1 MGEGTAEAG
10 VPAGAATGPR
20 IGIYGGTFDPVHV
33 GHLVA
38 ASEVRAALALDRVI
52 FMPAGRPPHKQS
64 YPISAAAARLRMLR
78 LAIAGRPGFGL
89 ATLDLAGAAPSYTV
103 DLLARVRA
111 AWGGLGDLFF
121 IMGEDSL
128 RDFPGWRE
136 PGRIAALARLAV
148 VTRPHVGVD
157 LDAITRAVPQAAG
170 RIDCVAIPQLDVSS
184 RDLRAR
190 VAAGRPIA
198 YQVPRAVEDFI
209 LATGLYRSTN
219 DEGRRTKDE

>member
-1 MGEGTAEAG
+1 MSE
-10 VPAGAATGPR
+10 GAAGPR

-52 FMPAGRPPHKQS
+52 FMPAGRPPHKQQG
-64 YPISAAAARLRMLR
+64 PISPAAARLRMLK

-89 ATLDLAGAAPSYTV
+89 ATLDLAGAPPSYTV
-103 DLLARVRA
+103 DLLARVRG

-136 PGRIAALARLAV
+136 PGRIAGLARLAV
-148 VTRPHVGVD
+148 ATRPRVEVD
-157 LDAITRAVPQAAG
+157 LDAIARAVPEAAG
-170 RIDCVAIPQLDVSS
+170 RVHCVAMPQLDIAS

-198 YQVPRAVEDFI
+198 YQVPPAVEEYI
-209 LATGLYRSTN
+209 LAARLYRATS
-219 DEGRRTKDE
+219 DERRAAPGEGEEGVRA